1 MYHIVQN
8 TTGKQHAILSFS
20 NYEDAKKAKNTQK
33 IIIRHEDEVEEIIF
47 NTQAV
52 IVESDF
58 SPSFAIFEKIN
69 EEWVVT
75 ERELTPE
82 EIKAKQDWKGLEDDL
97 ESVELIDS
105 FPETFFE
112 RALSVIA
119 TSQGAGMYA
128 LLMNCFGANQW
139 DKRLKPA
146 LQAVKDMLPTPL
158 TNAELEQL
166 NDILATRGFSI
177 VIT

>member
-1 MYHIVQN
+1 MHYIVKDTVGKEGHWGGFPTLQDAEAQAERLNFKTVIVQ
-8 TTGKQHAILSFS
+8 
-20 NYEDAKKAKNTQK
+20 
-33 IIIRHEDEVEEIIF
+33 
-47 NTQAV
+47 
-52 IVESDF
+52 SDLD
-58 SPSFAIFEKIN
+58 PELLIFERQPDGKVLA
-69 EEWVVT
+69 W
-75 ERELTPE
+75 ERALTRE

-97 ESVELIDS
+97 EFVELIDS